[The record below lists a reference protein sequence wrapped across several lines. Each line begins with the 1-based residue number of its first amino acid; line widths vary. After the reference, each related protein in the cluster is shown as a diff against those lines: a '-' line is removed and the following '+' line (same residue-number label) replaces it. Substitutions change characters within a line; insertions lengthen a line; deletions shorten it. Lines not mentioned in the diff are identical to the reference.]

1 MRTSR
6 LIFAAA
12 LLLAVLLIPSLA
24 SADGITWTLSNV
36 NLLDGGTVTGS
47 FNYNATT
54 NAYSA
59 INVSSTA
66 GLFFGGASYSTVTDA
81 VMSGATIL
89 GLGQNPFYDG
99 DLTGQSVLELFF
111 NNALTNAGGTDS
123 VFAAEFICTNATCI
137 LPITRISYSGNVTSS
152 PVGAPEPASFLL
164 LAAGLLTLVLL
175 RFRA

>member
-6 LIFAAA
+6 LIFVAA
-12 LLLAVLLIPSLA
+12 LLLVVLLIPSLA
-24 SADGITWTLSNV
+24 SADGITWTLNSV
-36 NLLDGGTVTGS
+36 NLIDGGTVTGS

-59 INVSSTA
+59 VNVASTA
-66 GLFFGGASYSTVTDA
+66 GLLFGGVNYSTLTDA
-81 VMSGATIL
+81 VMSGSTVL

-99 DLTGQSVLELFF
+99 DLSGQSVLELFF
-111 NNALTNAGGTDS
+111 NNPLTNAGGTDS
-123 VFAAEFICTNATCI
+123 IFAVEFICTNSGCI

-164 LAAGLLTLVLL
+164 LASGLLALFLL